1 MERIQSLLKK
11 LGIENL
17 VDDKLMKEFKINKFK
32 KHSLVL
38 GSGDSSEKVMVIL
51 QGEVK
56 VHVYSDEG
64 GVFYGMLKKGEFFG
78 LISTILNRPV
88 LPDFITTKDSEILI
102 FPLKKIMTTRKDIMN
117 LIWDKIAIKTAEES
131 VSIISKTLS
140 RATSSNELFFIKYI
154 EKNKGELS
162 YSSTSE
168 LSENLN
174 INIRT
179 LQRIIKKLSE
189 KEIIEK
195 SKGLIRIK
203 KYDLFKKH
211 KQSLLG

>member
-38 GSGDSSEKVMVIL
+38 GSGDSSEK
-51 QGEVK
+51 
-56 VHVYSDEG
+56 
-64 GVFYGMLKKGEFFG
+64 
-78 LISTILNRPV
+78 
-88 LPDFITTKDSEILI
+88 
-102 FPLKKIMTTRKDIMN
+102 
-117 LIWDKIAIKTAEES
+117 
-131 VSIISKTLS
+131 
-140 RATSSNELFFIKYI
+140 
-154 EKNKGELS
+154 
-162 YSSTSE
+162 
-168 LSENLN
+168 
-174 INIRT
+174 
-179 LQRIIKKLSE
+179 
-189 KEIIEK
+189 EIIEK